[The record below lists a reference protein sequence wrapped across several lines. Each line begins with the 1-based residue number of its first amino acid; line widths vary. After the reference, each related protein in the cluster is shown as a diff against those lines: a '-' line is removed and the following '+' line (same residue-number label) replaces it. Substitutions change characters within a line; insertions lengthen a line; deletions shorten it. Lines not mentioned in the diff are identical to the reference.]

1 MRPNKIIKNDYH
13 IQNQYEV
20 DTSVST
26 RQQQT
31 SKNEILRELQ
41 QHKKNHF
48 LIPGLIKS
56 AERCL
61 GRIMKI
67 FFERE
72 MGSSKEVEICGRINN
87 FQYQLKFKKC
97 FFSGDFEN

>member
-26 RQQQT
+26 
-31 SKNEILRELQ
+31 RELQ